1 VREINFNAM
10 QVTQEMQGLDV
21 EATLAWTIFRN
32 EGEKTGNPTRAY
44 MNLGSDIKNQDP
56 VKTT

>member
-1 VREINFNAM
+1 M